1 MEDFW
6 RPIIQDE
13 YSAIRQPA
21 VEANNFELK
30 PTLITMVQQHQF
42 TGHPTEDPNE
52 HLGRFLRMA
61 NTVKLNGVR
70 PEVIK
75 LHLFPF
81 SLRDTAATWYESL
94 PYGSVDSWDE
104 LVEAYLCRFFPP
116 SLTSERRREII
127 VFQQGEDESL
137 YVAWE
142 RFKRLLKRCPMHGID
157 LKTQMDIVYHALN
170 DISKGI
176 IDASCCGAFKRKS
189 AEEARDLIED
199 LAKCNMKTPSEFSRG
214 NSRGKGILEL
224 NNMAAMEAKLDAI
237 MHQMDKQE
245 KKIYTA
251 HEIGAVEREILK
263 GNADRAV
270 DEQLYE
276 TEEVKYL
283 GEQRNYHFKP
293 NTNLPTHYHPALRNH
308 ENLSYGG
315 GASQGPRPV
324 QNPPQG
330 YQQPPRFQQQQQ
342 GIEHKNEYQG
352 QRRALSFEQQM
363 LQFMGDNKKL
373 LNLHEQKFA
382 ELGAT
387 ATNFQ
392 VFQNTTNATLKNL
405 ETQVGQLAL
414 TLQSQKKDAFPSDTK
429 KNPKDC
435 MVVHLR
441 SGKELGRMTE
451 RNDSSTEQASP
462 EKEEELEGK
471 KERVDRKDIHDSR
484 PAVPFPQ
491 RLQKS
496 KIGEQFARFLK
507 TFQKLE
513 ISMPFTEV
521 VTQMP
526 LYAKFLK
533 DILSKKRKIIGEGI
547 VNLTATC
554 SALMKKELPEKM
566 KDPGSFTI
574 PYMIE
579 GVEIQ
584 KALCD
589 SGASINLMPLSVA
602 K

>member
-1 MEDFW
+1 MHRKQNIDLIPADIELEKTLRSLRKIKKAENSTMADERQEQNDEHREAARRPPITETMEDFG

-21 VEANNFELK
+21 FEANNFELK
-30 PTLITMVQQHQF
+30 PALITMVQQHQF

-52 HLGRFLRMA
+52 HLGGFLRMA

-214 NSRGKGILEL
+214 YSRGKGILEL
-224 NNMAAMEAKLDAI
+224 NKMAAMEAKLDAI
-237 MHQMDKQE
+237 MHRMDKQE
-245 KKIYTA
+245 RKIYAA
-251 HEIGAVEREILK
+251 HEIGAVEKEILK

-283 GEQRNYHFKP
+283 GEHRNYHFKP
-293 NTNLPTHYHPALRNH
+293 NTNLPTHYHPALQNH

-315 GASQGPRPV
+315 GASQGPRQI
-324 QNPPQG
+324 QNPQQG

-342 GIEHKNEYQG
+342 GIEHRNEYQG
-352 QRRALSFEQQM
+352 QRRALSFEEQM

-382 ELGAT
+382 E
-387 ATNFQ
+387 
-392 VFQNTTNATLKNL
+392 
-405 ETQVGQLAL
+405 
-414 TLQSQKKDAFPSDTK
+414 
-429 KNPKDC
+429 
-435 MVVHLR
+435 
-441 SGKELGRMTE
+441 
-451 RNDSSTEQASP
+451 
-462 EKEEELEGK
+462 
-471 KERVDRKDIHDSR
+471 
-484 PAVPFPQ
+484 
-491 RLQKS
+491 
-496 KIGEQFARFLK
+496 
-507 TFQKLE
+507 
-513 ISMPFTEV
+513 
-521 VTQMP
+521 
-526 LYAKFLK
+526 
-533 DILSKKRKIIGEGI
+533 
-547 VNLTATC
+547 
-554 SALMKKELPEKM
+554 
-566 KDPGSFTI
+566 
-574 PYMIE
+574 
-579 GVEIQ
+579 
-584 KALCD
+584 
-589 SGASINLMPLSVA
+589 
-602 K
+602 